1 MKRRSIL
8 RLQVSDRDGSA
19 TVIVSPLSVDNCNSA
34 DVATFATKCCTAAT
48 IRASVDDEFAVVL
61 AWSFVD
67 I

>member
-8 RLQVSDRDGSA
+8 RLQVSDRDGSLTA
-19 TVIVSPLSVDNCNSA
+19 FVSPLSVDNYDSA
-34 DVATFATKCCTAAT
+34 EVATFATKCCTAAT